1 MKRKLYRLTTISCSF
16 NELLRGQLRYLNNYF
31 DVSAIAHD
39 TGTLA
44 EVATEQG
51 VNTIA
56 VTMARDIKPWQDL
69 KSLARLYRL
78 FRRGRPD
85 IVHANTPKASLL
97 AMVAAFA
104 ARVPHRIYTVTG
116 LRFETTTGLKRLLL
130 KSMERL
136 TCACATKVIPEGEGV
151 RATLLR
157 EGITRKS
164 LHKIHNGNINGVDLD
179 HFRCSEEVLLE
190 ADRLKTEEFIFI
202 FVGRIVRDKGIDEL
216 VEAFDRLSAHRS
228 DVALHLVGRFEEE
241 LDPIS
246 PRTRQTIEHNARI
259 RLCGYQRDVRPYIA
273 AADILVL
280 PSYREGFPNVVIQAG
295 AMETPAIV
303 SDISGCNE
311 IIIDGQNG
319 IIVPPRD
326 AEALYRAMV
335 RVVEHRTL
343 TRQMAQRARAM
354 VASRYDQRDVW
365 RATLEM
371 YRNL

>member
-1 MKRKLYRLTTISCSF
+1 M
-16 NELLRGQLRYLNNYF
+16 
-31 DVSAIAHD
+31 
-39 TGTLA
+39 
-44 EVATEQG
+44 
-51 VNTIA
+51 
-56 VTMARDIKPWQDL
+56 
-69 KSLARLYRL
+69 
-78 FRRGRPD
+78 
-85 IVHANTPKASLL
+85 
-97 AMVAAFA
+97 
-104 ARVPHRIYTVTG
+104 
-116 LRFETTTGLKRLLL
+116 
-130 KSMERL
+130 
-136 TCACATKVIPEGEGV
+136 
-151 RATLLR
+151 
-157 EGITRKS
+157 
-164 LHKIHNGNINGVDLD
+164 
-179 HFRCSEEVLLE
+179 
-190 ADRLKTEEFIFI
+190 
-202 FVGRIVRDKGIDEL
+202 RDKGIDEL

-335 RVVEHRTL
+335 RVVEHRTM